1 MNATPRDSRGR
12 LGLLGALGTLL
23 LVVLSVRLFCI
34 QIVRG
39 RVYADLGRDQHEE
52 RVRLLPHRGQI
63 LDRNRVPL
71 AYTAENITLLV
82 DVTRLKRGD
91 RLQLAHDLAPKLQI
105 PRADLERTL
114 LRAQGAEVRL
124 NPKSTAVTLE
134 ELGRLPAC
142 VRTENQ
148 PKRVYPFGRSA
159 AHVTGYVGV
168 DQEGLDGVEK
178 VWDARLRGQPGW
190 ATYLRVPGGRRYPQG
205 DGRPAAPGADLVL
218 TIDAELQA
226 IVSDVIESGVQRFSA
241 RSAFAIVLDPKTG
254 DILAMANAPGFDP
267 VDYNKAGES
276 QRRNRI
282 VADAYEPGSTIKAVT
297 ASAALEDGS
306 YRPTTPINCM
316 GGRWMLFGRPITD
329 HEGFGTLPFID
340 TFVHS
345 SNVAMAQV
353 GMKLGPE
360 KMNHYLRKFGF
371 GQRTGLG
378 LPGESAGL
386 LRQVENWS
394 ARTPA
399 SVAFGY
405 ELRVTPLQ
413 MALAYAALA
422 NDGVLMRPRLVRE
435 VIWPD
440 SQTVEVESPQA
451 VRRVVRTGTAR
462 TLLQFMQK
470 TVEEGTGQKAAV
482 KWCRVGGKTGTARK
496 YSDEAKG
503 YVSRHYASFVG
514 VAPLENPCFLCYVV
528 VDEPKGDIY
537 GGGTAAPLFREILE
551 AAGRISHPI
560 VRPDFQ
566 VVPGM
571 APLAAAERPAEGG
584 VLPPTAR
591 ASAEEAAAES
601 LVVHGHLQAV
611 ADTLAD
617 SLGFADVLPALG
629 IAPDLTSLTLR
640 PALRAARRAGLQPV
654 VADQRGSVVIRQF
667 PAPGAPVTAAHGGR
681 IMLFFGEPADLAV
694 REKHED
700 S

>member
-1 MNATPRDSRGR
+1 MNASPRDSRGR
-12 LGLLGALGTLL
+12 LGLLGALGTFL
-23 LVVLSVRLFCI
+23 LVVLSVRLFWI
-34 QIVRG
+34 QIVEGKEHATR
-39 RVYADLGRDQHEE
+39 GRDQHEE
-52 RVRLLPHRGQI
+52 RVRLLPHRGRI
-63 LDRNRVPL
+63 LDRNGTPL
-71 AYTAENITLLV
+71 AYTAENVTLLV
-82 DVTRLKRGD
+82 DVTKLD
-91 RLQLAHDLAPKLQI
+91 RRERSELAGKLARKLDIPTRDL
-105 PRADLERTL
+105 DRTL
-114 LRAQGAEVRL
+114 QRARSAEVRL
-124 NPKSTAVTLE
+124 NPKSTAVTLA
-134 ELGRLPAC
+134 ELGELPAC

-148 PKRVYPFGRSA
+148 PKRVYPLGRAA

-168 DQEGLDGVEK
+168 DQEGIDGVEK

-190 ATYLRVPGGRRYPQG
+190 TTYLRVPGGRRFPRD
-205 DGRPAAPGADLVL
+205 DGRPAESGADLVL
-218 TIDAELQA
+218 TIDSELQA
-226 IVSDVIESGVQRFSA
+226 IVSGALESGVQRYSA
-241 RSAFAIVLDPKTG
+241 KSAFAIVLDPKTG

-267 VDYNKAGES
+267 VDYNRATEF

-297 ASAALEDGS
+297 ASAAIEDGS
-306 YRPTTPINCM
+306 FRPTTLINCM

-371 GQRTGLG
+371 AQRTGLG
-378 LPGESAGL
+378 LPGESPGL

-435 VIWPD
+435 VVWPD

-451 VRRVVRTGTAR
+451 VRRVVSPGTAR

-482 KWCRVGGKTGTARK
+482 DWCRVGGKTGTARK

-537 GGGTAAPLFREILE
+537 GGSTAAPLFREILD

-566 VVPGM
+566 IVPSSSP
-571 APLAAAERPAEGG
+571 AVAARESAGRGT
-584 VLPPTAR
+584 LPPA
-591 ASAEEAAAES
+591 AQMPSQVAAAES
-601 LVVHGHLQAV
+601 LQVHGKMAAL
-611 ADTLAD
+611 ADTLPD
-617 SLGFADVLPALG
+617 SIDVADVMPALG
-629 IAPDLTSLTLR
+629 VAPDLTGQAIR
-640 PALRAARRAGLQPV
+640 DAFRVAQAAGLQPV
-654 VADQRGSVVIRQF
+654 VADGQGSVVVRQF
-667 PAPGAPVTAAHGGR
+667 PAPGSPITTAHQGR
-681 IMLFFGEPADLAV
+681 IMLFFGQPSDLAA
-694 REKHED
+694 REKHGD